1 LNKPIGSGEK
11 PVTPTIVQAT
21 LAPDMHELEPTLTRY
36 GYNAKALSEL
46 LHIRQ
51 AEVRSFLPDSCRRA
65 RGRTAQPV
73 VGCRYSLGDHLAS
86 GSNDLLT
93 G

>member
-1 LNKPIGSGEK
+1 
-11 PVTPTIVQAT
+11 VHAT

-36 GYNAKALSEL
+36 GYNPKALSEL

-51 AEVRSFLPDSCRRA
+51 AEVRAFLHGQLPS
-65 RGRTAQPV
+65 GRTEELHNQLLAAGIP
-73 VGCRYSLGDHLAS
+73 LGDHLAS
-86 GSNDLLT
+86 GSNDLST